1 MIQDLVDM
9 RRNRWLPR
17 KIGAGSEG
25 PRTIQQIRED
35 VYRDG
40 GIYLP
45 QQSPPNSNS
54 GHLGKP
60 GGMGGPGGMG
70 HGQHGPHGGAFINP
84 LERGFFD
91 SGGGGRKGGNDDL
104 FALGVGIAGLW

>member
-1 MIQDLVDM
+1 MDQYFERLNQAAENPLMPRRIQFMIQDLVDM
-9 RRNRWLPR
+9 RRNRWMPR

-45 QQSPPNSNS
+45 QQVKCLILNICHILLVPA
-54 GHLGKP
+54 GH
-60 GGMGGPGGMG
+60 
-70 HGQHGPHGGAFINP
+70 
-84 LERGFFD
+84 
-91 SGGGGRKGGNDDL
+91 KG
-104 FALGVGIAGLW
+104 